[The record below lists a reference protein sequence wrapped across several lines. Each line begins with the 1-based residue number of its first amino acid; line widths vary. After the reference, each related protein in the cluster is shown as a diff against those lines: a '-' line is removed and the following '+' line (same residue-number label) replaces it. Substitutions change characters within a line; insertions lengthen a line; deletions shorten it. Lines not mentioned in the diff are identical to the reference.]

1 MVPTFWKLPL
11 RSLVDGTNILE
22 ESVASAYRRVEIH
35 YYSEDGGSTCHSFR
49 KFHAAASHKI
59 TVVPFT
65 AVVISNVMYP
75 VHLKLL
81 DVLGTL
87 RM

>member
-1 MVPTFWKLPL
+1 
-11 RSLVDGTNILE
+11 LVDGTNILE

-49 KFHAAASHKI
+49 KFHAAASQKI

-65 AVVISNVMYP
+65 AVVI
-75 VHLKLL
+75 
-81 DVLGTL
+81 
-87 RM
+87 